1 MSENWNE
8 VPRRATGQAS
18 DGLDDTPEVETTLAR
33 RGPLVEPDS
42 PFARPGD
49 GAVPPPAAL
58 PDSEVPTLDPYRAD
72 DDTPP
77 VPRRSAAST
86 TSASDIDLIPAPVP
100 KASAEPATQTP
111 PPHDWLRD
119 HRRTLL
125 IWLTGALVMALAVAV
140 GVYALRGGAR
150 PATSPTASPTSTA
163 SAVPAVTVDD
173 LMTPEDAALMVPGA
187 SWVVT
192 ATAGTPSEATA
203 RAACLSASD
212 QKVNTLATFQRTL
225 GTSEPGQLA
234 ALQQLDVYS
243 TAQAAEAVQ
252 ATRVATLAACTEV
265 PARIVSS
272 IAITGLADEAQQVTI
287 AYDDD
292 PIQYHTV
299 LLLRTGLALTILDVT
314 RTSEPVTAESA
325 VAGLLRPLNAVCKVV
340 EGTCPGTPTFAP
352 SVPPSAD
359 PAGWLLTSD
368 FPRISP
374 GAGKWTGTAPAALT
388 SHGMGCENMTL
399 ASEPGPTDRK
409 QRTYLLTQ
417 DPKVPATFGVDEMRF
432 EFADEAT
439 ASAFV
444 TKLTDNL
451 ANCKDRVLTANVS
464 ELTAVN
470 GTGASDLPVSARSF
484 VIDQATSDNASVSY
498 QVSVAVAGKTVS
510 YLLASVTADFRFTE
524 DQMGA
529 LALRSAQRLSQ

>member
-1 MSENWNE
+1 MPDRGNE
-8 VPRRATGQAS
+8 VPRRASDSAS
-18 DGLDDTPEVETTLAR
+18 DGPDDTPEVETTLAR
-33 RGPLVEPDS
+33 RGPLIEPDS
-42 PFARPGD
+42 PFARPVEGV
-49 GAVPPPAAL
+49 APLQAAL
-58 PDSEVPTLDPYRAD
+58 PDSEEPPLDVHDAD
-72 DDTPP
+72 DAPPP

-100 KASAEPATQTP
+100 KASTEPALP
-111 PPHDWLRD
+111 ASPPHNWLRD

-140 GVYALRGGAR
+140 GVFALRSGGR
-150 PATSPTASPTSTA
+150 PTASPTASPSGNP
-163 SAVPAVTVDD
+163 SAVSSLTVDD
-173 LMTPEDAALMVPGA
+173 LMTPEDATLMVPGA

-203 RAACLSASD
+203 RAACLSATD
-212 QKVNTLATFQRTL
+212 EKVNTLATFQRTL
-225 GTSEPGQLA
+225 GTSDSGQLA

-272 IAITGLADEAQQVTI
+272 TAIAGLADEAQQLTV
-287 AYDDD
+287 AYDED
-292 PIQYHTV
+292 PVQFHTV
-299 LLLRTGLALTILDVT
+299 LLLRTGRALTILDVT
-314 RTSEPVTAESA
+314 RTGEPVPAESA
-325 VAGLLRPLNAVCKVV
+325 VAGLLRPLTAVCKPV
-340 EGTCPGTPTFAP
+340 EGTCPGTPTFSP
-352 SVPPSAD
+352 TVPPSAD

-368 FPRISP
+368 FPRVTP

-417 DPKVPATFGVDEMRF
+417 DPRVPATFGVDEMRF
-432 EFADEAT
+432 DFSDEAT
-439 ASAFV
+439 AAAFV

-451 ANCKDRVLTANVS
+451 ANCRDRVLTANVS
-464 ELTAVN
+464 ELTAVR

-484 VIDQATSDNASVSY
+484 VIDQSTSDSASVSY
-498 QVSVAVAGKTVS
+498 QVSVAVAGKKVS
-510 YLLASVTADFRFTE
+510 YLLASVTADFRFTD
-524 DQMGA
+524 DQLGA